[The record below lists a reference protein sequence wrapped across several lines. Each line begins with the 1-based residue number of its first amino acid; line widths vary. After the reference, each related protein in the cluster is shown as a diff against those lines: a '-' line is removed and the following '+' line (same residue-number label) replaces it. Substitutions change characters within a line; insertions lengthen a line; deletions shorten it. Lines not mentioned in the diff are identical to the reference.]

1 MNSQPTDRSVGN
13 VRNTNMVHSQ
23 KARNH
28 MKKLIPS
35 IVLACL
41 LTMTAASAAVD
52 DPNQVYTGTPAIKH
66 VSSDGTV
73 TYSNNGKPTSTATTN
88 YTTTTSVPMFGPNQP
103 ITSTGTA
110 APTTSA
116 TTYTSYQ
123 YAVPASVLPS
133 GYSLSSGETI
143 SIDDVEKMVRDDNL
157 NVRMMEQQL
166 KAMEDVDI
174 DDAVDMLN
182 AQANTF
188 SQQAAQIQTLLQSGQ
203 VTDPAMIQLLTSNAT
218 ILGAQAAQL
227 KSQASSTE
235 DEFEEQLDSLEQQFD
250 DAEDQLVFA
259 AESTFIG
266 IKSMEGSYADLLRQR
281 ITLQTTVSEMEAR
294 YKLGQ
299 ISALQLQ
306 ETQNG
311 LTQLDA
317 GISTLAM
324 TIENTKG
331 DLNLLLGRD
340 ADDSFTLAALPVVTD
355 SQIAAINYESDLKT
369 VKKKSTEIRDA
380 DDKRDDADGKYAE
393 KAADLAYDNTVN
405 TVSQNFQKLCR
416 AVADKRQLV
425 TAAQSDYALA
435 QKNFQVQET
444 KFKNGQISQNTY
456 NAAKATLET
465 AANAVTT
472 AQNNLYTAYMKYE
485 WAMKGI
491 VSAS

>member
-13 VRNTNMVHSQ
+13 VRDTNMVHSQ

-28 MKKLIPS
+28 MKKRIPS

-73 TYSNNGKPTSTATTN
+73 TYSNNGKPTSTTTTN

-188 SQQAAQIQTLLQSGQ
+188 SQQAAQIETLLKSGQ
-203 VTDPAMIQLLTSNAT
+203 VTDPTMVQLLTSNAT
-218 ILGAQAAQL
+218 ILGMQAAQL
-227 KSQASSTE
+227 KSQASTTE
-235 DEFEEQLDSLEQQFD
+235 DEFDDQLDKLEQQFD

-340 ADDSFTLAALPVVTD
+340 ADDGFTLAALPVVTD
-355 SQIAAINYESDLKT
+355 SQIASINYESDLKT

-416 AVADKRQLV
+416 AVTDKRQLV

-465 AANAVTT
+465 SANAVTT

-491 VSAS
+491 VSAN

>member
-73 TYSNNGKPTSTATTN
+73 TYSNNGKPTSTTTTN

-157 NVRMMEQQL
+157 
-166 KAMEDVDI
+166 
-174 DDAVDMLN
+174 
-182 AQANTF
+182 
-188 SQQAAQIQTLLQSGQ
+188 QIQALEQSVKAAKDADPEDMVDTLRLGYQN
-203 VTDPAMIQLLTSNAT
+203 LTSSITGMQSMLDNLPAENMVDAALLRSS
-218 ILGAQAAQL
+218 IALMNSQAESM
-227 KSQASSTE
+227 KSQISTIE
-235 DEFEEQLDSLEQQFD
+235 DTYEDTVDSLEQQLD
-250 DAEDQLVFA
+250 DVEDQLAFA

-306 ETQNG
+306 EVKNG

-317 GISTLAM
+317 GISTMAM
-324 TIENTKG
+324 NIENYKG

-380 DDKRDDADGKYAE
+380 DDKRDNADGKYAE